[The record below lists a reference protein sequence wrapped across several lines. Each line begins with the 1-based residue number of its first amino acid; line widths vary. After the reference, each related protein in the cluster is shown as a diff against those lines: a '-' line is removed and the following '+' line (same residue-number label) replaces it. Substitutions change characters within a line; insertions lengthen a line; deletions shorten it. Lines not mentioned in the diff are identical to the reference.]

1 MHKDLSENGGP
12 LQEMMMIIIIVLIN
26 IWVSLEIQPAGKKTA
41 ISSGNMMPINQCHFG
56 CPILRHTHW
65 LLVFQPTMGT

>member
-26 IWVSLEIQPAGKKTA
+26 IWVSLEIQPAGKKL
-41 ISSGNMMPINQCHFG
+41 Q
-56 CPILRHTHW
+56 
-65 LLVFQPTMGT
+65 FQVGT